1 MVEGAGPRKIA
12 ILGGGIA
19 ALATAFELTSQ
30 PGWKDRF
37 DITLHQM
44 GWRLGGK
51 CASSRGPNGRIEEHG
66 IHGFLGSYYNALPL
80 MAACYAELGRAPGA
94 PLATFEA
101 AFQPENFALMWEWR
115 DKALRQWPQ
124 VFPTNRLS
132 PADGTFFASIERLVA
147 GSIEFLGHLLD
158 QTHPRLLSVDSLLV
172 AKGRELLAQASA
184 SLAQDLAAG
193 PAHPL
198 LEVVER
204 GSAWLGG
211 LLLHLIEDD
220 DELRH
225 AFIIVDYIAALIRG
239 LLKDNV
245 AANGFDA
252 LDDQNWSDWL
262 ASHGASPLTISSP
275 LAFTTIN
282 LSYQY
287 PAGDTSLAPVM
298 AAGCYLH
305 WTLRS
310 FAFMGSMVWHFAAGT
325 GETVIAP
332 LYQVLEKR
340 GVKFEFFHKVEA
352 LRLAADG
359 RSVGAV
365 EIAVQATLKNSS
377 AGYQPLTEIK
387 NLPSWP
393 GTPDFDQ
400 LVEGPALRSAGVDLE
415 SYWTPWT
422 APARATL
429 VAGRDYD
436 EIVFAISIGAVPYL
450 CAELMEANPAW
461 RTMVAGIPAL
471 LTQTMQ
477 IWLAKDLY
485 ELGWGIPLAPG
496 DTAIAA
502 TYLNPFDGQVE
513 FRFLIPFEDWPADA
527 EPKGLWYFCGLMAED
542 GPQPPFTD
550 HDYPRRQHDRVKYQ
564 AIQYLQAGIGAL
576 LPGATPGAVNPP
588 GDPAG
593 FDFSLLV
600 DTRDVP
606 AAGVARFDSQFWR
619 ANVDPTERYVASP
632 PGSTA
637 CRLKAWGSGFDN
649 LVLAGDWIYTGLN
662 VGSVE
667 ATVMSGKLAAFALSG
682 APALDTIIGYPAA
695 AGPAA

>member
-1 MVEGAGPRKIA
+1 MGEVAGRRKIA
-12 ILGGGIA
+12 ILGGGIGG
-19 ALATAFELTSQ
+19 LVTAFELTSQ
-30 PGWKDRF
+30 PGWQDRF
-37 DITLHQM
+37 DITIHQM

-80 MAACYAELGRAPGA
+80 MAACYAELGRPPGA

-115 DKALRQWPQ
+115 DKALRQWTQ
-124 VFPTNRLS
+124 VFPTNAL
-132 PADGTFFASIERLVA
+132 PPTDGAFFASMERKIGAVIA
-147 GSIEFLGHLLD
+147 FLDHLLD
-158 QTHPRLLSVDSLLV
+158 QAHPRLLSVDALLV
-172 AKGRELLAQASA
+172 ARGRELLSRASA
-184 SLAQDLAAG
+184 SLAQDLSAG

-198 LEVVER
+198 LAIVEV
-204 GSAWLGG
+204 GWTWLSG
-211 LLLHLIEDD
+211 LLLPLIEEDD
-220 DELRH
+220 HLRH
-225 AFIIVDYIAALIRG
+225 AFIFVDYVAALIRG
-239 LLKDNV
+239 FLKDNV
-245 AANGFDA
+245 AVNGFDA

-262 ASHGASPLTISSP
+262 ARHGANPLTISSP
-275 LAFTTIN
+275 LAFTTVN

-287 PAGDTSLAPVM
+287 TAGDTSLAPVM

-310 FAFMGSMVWHFAAGT
+310 FAYMGAMVWHFAAGT

-365 EIAVQATLKNSS
+365 EIAVQATLKDPA
-377 AGYQPLTEIK
+377 AGYRPLIEVK
-387 NLPSWP
+387 ELPSWP
-393 GTPDFDQ
+393 GAPDFDQ
-400 LVEGPALRSAGVDLE
+400 LVEGDALRAAEVDLE
-415 SYWTPWT
+415 SYWTPWA
-422 APARATL
+422 APAHATL
-429 VAGRDYD
+429 VAGQDYD

-450 CAELMEANPAW
+450 CADLVEANPAW
-461 RTMVAGIPAL
+461 RTMVEGVPAF

-477 IWLAKDLY
+477 IWLTRDLY
-485 ELGWGIPLAPG
+485 DLGWDIPLAPG
-496 DTAIAA
+496 DTVIAG

-513 FRFLIPFEDWPADA
+513 FGFLIPFEDWPADD
-527 EPKGLWYFCGLMAED
+527 EPKGLWYFCGLMVDD

-564 AIQYLQAGIGAL
+564 AIQYLQAGMGTL
-576 LPGATPGAVNPP
+576 LPGATPNAINPP

-600 DTRDVP
+600 DTRAVP

-619 ANVDPTERYVASP
+619 ANIDPTERYVASP
-632 PGSTA
+632 PGSTR
-637 CRLKAWGSGFDN
+637 CRLKAWGSGFEN
-649 LVLAGDWIYTGLN
+649 LKLAGDWIYTGLN

-667 ATVMSGKLAAFALSG
+667 GTVMSGKLASFALSG
-682 APALDTIIGYPAA
+682 APALDTIIGYPGA
-695 AGPAA
+695 AGPA

>member
-19 ALATAFELTSQ
+19 GLATAFELTSQ

-94 PLATFEA
+94 PLATFEE

-124 VFPTNRLS
+124 VFPTNGL
-132 PADGTFFASIERLVA
+132 PPTDGTFFGQIERLVGA
-147 GSIEFLGHLLD
+147 AIAFLEDLLD
-158 QTHPRLLSVDSLLV
+158 QHHPRLLSVDSLL
-172 AKGRELLAQASA
+172 AARGRELLARASA
-184 SLAQDLAAG
+184 SLAQDLKAG

-198 LEVVER
+198 LAIVED
-204 GSAWLGG
+204 GWTWLGG
-211 LLLHLIEDD
+211 LLLPLIEEDD
-220 DELRH
+220 HLRH

-275 LAFTTIN
+275 VAFTTIN

-365 EIAVQATLKNSS
+365 EIVVQATLKNSS

-422 APARATL
+422 APARVTL

-436 EIVFAISIGAVPYL
+436 EIVFAISIGAVPHL

-461 RTMVAGIPAL
+461 RAMVVGIPAL
-471 LTQTMQ
+471 LTQAMQ

-485 ELGWGIPLAPG
+485 DLGWDTPLAPG
-496 DTAIAA
+496 DTVIAA

-527 EPKGLWYFCGLMAED
+527 QPKGLWYFCGLMTED
-542 GPQPPFTD
+542 EPPPPFTD
-550 HDYPRRQHDRVKYQ
+550 HDYPRRQRERVKHQ
-564 AIQYLQAGIGAL
+564 AIQYLQAGIGTL

-588 GDPAG
+588 V
-593 FDFSLLV
+593 SYTHLTL
-600 DTRDVP
+600 
-606 AAGVARFDSQFWR
+606 
-619 ANVDPTERYVASP
+619 PT
-632 PGSTA
+632 
-637 CRLKAWGSGFDN
+637 
-649 LVLAGDWIYTGLN
+649 I
-662 VGSVE
+662 
-667 ATVMSGKLAAFALSG
+667 
-682 APALDTIIGYPAA
+682 
-695 AGPAA
+695 